1 MKLLVE
7 FNKKEEIS
15 NYCDGVILALKDY
28 AVMGKYYYTLDE
40 IEEIKEKYKEKEIF
54 VSLNKNFFN
63 DDIEG
68 LKEVLKRLSKIN
80 IKGIFFYDLAIL
92 QLKRE
97 LNLSIDLVWNQ
108 TFMVNNYMTCNYYY
122 EKGVKYALLS
132 KEITLDE
139 IKEIIKNTKLKCMVE
154 VLSYPSVAFSKRKL
168 LTNYYKDLQ
177 KNKSEE
183 LVIED
188 RASKNKLLVKEEK
201 DGTAFYKDSLTN
213 GTSIIKELYDVGCSY
228 IIMRD
233 DMENDFDI
241 LLKDTYNYLKN
252 KCLDNE
258 YILKYK
264 KLGEDTNFFFN
275 KTIYKVK
282 KNGKN

>member
-7 FNKKEEIS
+7 FNKKEEIN

-28 AVMGKYYYTLDE
+28 AVMGKYYYTLEE
-40 IEEIKEKYKEKEIF
+40 IEEIIAKNKDKEIF

-63 DDIEG
+63 EDIEG
-68 LKEVLKRLSKIN
+68 LKEVLKKLEKMN

-92 QLKRE
+92 QLKKE
-97 LNLSIDLVWNQ
+97 LNLKIPLVWNQ

-139 IKEIIKNTKLKCMVE
+139 IKEIIKNSTLECMVE

-168 LTNYYKDLQ
+168 LTNYYKDLGKD
-177 KNKSEE
+177 KNEE
-183 LVIED
+183 LLIED

-213 GTSIIKELYDVGCSY
+213 GTGIIKELYDVGCSY
-228 IIMRD
+228 IIMRN
-233 DMENDFDI
+233 DMERDFEL
-241 LLKDTYNYLKN
+241 LLKDTYNYLNN
-252 KCLDNE
+252 KCLDDN

-282 KNGKN
+282 KNG